1 MRLEIDGE
9 ATVNSPTAYDVRDIL
24 QQLKPSGPMWA
35 VLDIR
40 SDYYIQARAV
50 EDEMFVVE
58 YREGGADRHYKA
70 AGMQPG
76 PAVVAAFLDYLA
88 SGNRWRTAFEWRRVE
103 QP

>member
-9 ATVNSPTAYDVRDIL
+9 SAVDNPTAYDVRDTL
-24 QQLKPSGPMWA
+24 QRLKPSGPMWT

-40 SDYYIQARAV
+40 SNYYIQARAV
-50 EDEMFVVE
+50 EDDMFVVE

-70 AGMQPG
+70 AGMQSVKP
-76 PAVVAAFLDYLA
+76 VVEAFVDYLA
-88 SGNRWRTAFEWRRVE
+88 SGNGWRTAFEWRRVE

>member
-9 ATVNSPTAYDVRDIL
+9 TAVNSPTAYDLRDTL

-40 SDYYIQARAV
+40 SDFYLQARAV

-58 YREGGADRHYKA
+58 YREGGPDRHYRA
-70 AGMQPG
+70 TGMQPRV
-76 PAVVAAFLDYLA
+76 AVIDAFVHYLA
-88 SGNRWRTAFEWRRVE
+88 SSNRWRTAFEWRRVE